1 MGGKKMEG
9 KRATRNKTEKERG
22 TRRDKMI
29 QEDTQRTWKIQA
41 IQGEIKVKQEEK
53 KDSKRKTD

>member
-29 QEDTQRTWKIQA
+29 QEDT
-41 IQGEIKVKQEEK
+41 
-53 KDSKRKTD
+53 